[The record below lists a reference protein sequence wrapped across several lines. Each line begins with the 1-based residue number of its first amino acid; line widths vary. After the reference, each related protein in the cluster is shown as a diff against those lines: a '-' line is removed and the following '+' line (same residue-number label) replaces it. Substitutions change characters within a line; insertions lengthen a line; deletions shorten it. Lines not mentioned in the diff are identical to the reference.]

1 MQTPSMLEKTPDEAH
16 LYEAAIRHL
25 ARYAA
30 TEMGLARILARR
42 IERWGRKQAA
52 SPENQADEIA
62 HILQQA
68 KEKIPA
74 VLSRLKAQGV
84 LDDEAFSASRIRRS
98 ARSGKS
104 RRATLAYLAAKGVL
118 APELPDNPDREL
130 AAACVYIRRRRAG
143 PFGNAPYEK
152 ILAAMARGGFS
163 QRTAQQAFTLSLEE
177 AERLIRDFL
186 DLIL

>member
-1 MQTPSMLEKTPDEAH
+1 MQTRSMQEKTPDEAH

-30 TEMGLARILARR
+30 TEMGLAHILARR

-84 LDDEAFSASRIRRS
+84 LNDEAFSASRVRRL

-104 RRATLAYLAAKGVL
+104 RRATFAYLAAKGVL

-130 AAACVYIRRRRAG
+130 AAACFYIRRRRAG
-143 PFGNAPYEK
+143 PFGNAPYAK

-163 QRTAQQAFTLSLEE
+163 QRTAQQALDLSLEE
-177 AERLIRDFL
+177 AELLIRSISS
-186 DLIL
+186 ILS